1 MEAAA
6 ITIPTASPPV
16 RTVIEPERGFAPPN
30 MREVWEYRDL
40 LALLIRRNVTVRY
53 KQTAA
58 GALWAIV
65 QPLALAVVFS
75 VFMGIL
81 AKVPSQGD
89 IPYPLFAFTG
99 MAMWLYISNA
109 LTASAQSLVGAAD
122 LITKVYFP
130 RIILPVSA
138 VIAAAVD
145 FCFAFAVV
153 VVAMLAYG
161 EPLHPQIVLIPTVLV
176 LAMLASLAGGLWL
189 SALNVRF
196 RDVQNAVPFVI
207 LLGLFCTPIIY
218 SFDLIPDHLQW
229 IYGLNPAVGV
239 LELYRWMLFGELTA
253 PLWVVAIPIATS
265 IVSIFLGTLYFR
277 RAERAFADV
286 V

>member
-6 ITIPTASPPV
+6 ITPAPVTPPV

-30 MREVWEYRDL
+30 LREVWEYRDL
-40 LALLIRRNVTVRY
+40 LALMIRRNVMIRY

-58 GALWAIV
+58 GALWAIF
-65 QPLALAVVFS
+65 QPLALALVFS
-75 VFMGIL
+75 VFLGVL

-99 MAMWLYISNA
+99 MAMWLYIATA
-109 LTASAQSLVGAAD
+109 LTTSAQSLVGAAD

-130 RIILPVSA
+130 RIILPIAA
-138 VIAAAVD
+138 VVAAAVD

-161 EPLHPQIVLIPTVLV
+161 EPLEPQILLIPAVLV
-176 LAMLASLAGGLWL
+176 LAMLTALAGGLWL
-189 SALNVRF
+189 SALNVRY

-218 SFDLIPDHLQW
+218 SFDLIPNHLQAL
-229 IYGLNPAVGV
+229 YGLNPAVGV

-253 PLWVVAIPIATS
+253 PLWVIAIPIATS
-265 IVSIFLGTLYFR
+265 LIAIFVGTLYFR